1 MSMLLSI
8 ARRVLG
14 RRIFADVEKA
24 IEATKDPQGYQ
35 QRLLLSMVERESQT
49 GFGRDHSFSSIRS
62 IDDFRRNVPIAGYDY
77 YEPYIERVKNGETE
91 AMFHDQKVL
100 MFALTSGTTSSRKFI
115 PVTERFLDDYRRG
128 WALWGFGVFYPYPE
142 LFARKKIVMVSDW
155 QEFQT
160 ASGIPCGSISG
171 LSAQIQTP
179 VFRWTYLLPAE
190 TSSVHDTQA
199 KLYLAWRLGL
209 VRDVGMLIS
218 PNPSTHVGF
227 ARFGDEHKE
236 PLIRDLYEGGIS
248 DRFTLPAGVLDARR
262 RWLRPNRKRGRQVE
276 KIVEATGH
284 LRPKDVWP
292 NLKMIGCWLG
302 GSVGIY
308 LRHFP
313 EYFGDVITR
322 DIGLIASECRMTIP
336 IEDNTAAGVLEIASN
351 YYEFIPVEEIDSSQ
365 PTVLGAH
372 EIEEGRDYYI
382 LLTTS
387 SGLYRY
393 NIHDVV
399 RCVGHYE
406 QTPLI
411 AFLNKG
417 SRFSNLTGEK
427 LSEHQV
433 AEAVEGAL
441 SHLDLRLSA
450 YTLTP
455 CCDGDVPWYSLLVEQ
470 SDLPDEKT
478 RVALAQE
485 VEQRLR
491 KGNMEY
497 DTKRESQRLEP
508 LQVELLPGG
517 AWYQW
522 DTQQLKRNGGT
533 AEQYKHPVLVPDLD
547 FRSTLPVGTGTGAP
561 CAQVE

>member
-1 MSMLLSI
+1 MLLSI
-8 ARRVLG
+8 ARRFLG
-14 RRIFADVEKA
+14 RRIVADVEKA

-35 QRLLLSMVERESQT
+35 QRLLLSMIERESQT
-49 GFGRDHSFSSIRS
+49 GFGRDHGFASIRS
-62 IDDFRRNVPIAGYDY
+62 VEDFRRQVPIAGYDY
-77 YEPYIERVKNGETE
+77 YAPYIERVKNGETD

-155 QEFQT
+155 QEFN
-160 ASGIPCGSISG
+160 ADSGIPCGSISG

-190 TSSVHDTQA
+190 TSMVHDVEA
-199 KLYLAWRLGL
+199 KFYLAWRLGL

-227 ARFGDEHKE
+227 ARFGDRHKE
-236 PLIRDLYEGGIS
+236 SLIRDLYEGGIS
-248 DRFTLPAGVLDARR
+248 ETFGIPEAVLQARR
-262 RWLRPNRKRGRQVE
+262 RWLRPNPKRARQVE
-276 KIVEATGH
+276 QAIAKSDR
-284 LRPKDVWP
+284 LRPNEVWP

-302 GSVGIY
+302 GSAGIY

-336 IEDNTAAGVLEIASN
+336 VEDNTAAGVLEISSN
-351 YYEFIPVEEIDSSQ
+351 YYEFVPVEEIDSPQ
-365 PTVLGAH
+365 PNVLGAH
-372 EIEEGRDYYI
+372 EIEEGCDYYI

-393 NIHDVV
+393 HIHDVV

-411 AFLNKG
+411 SFLNKG
-417 SRFSNLTGEK
+417 SRFSNMTGEK

-441 SHLDLRLSA
+441 SRLDLRLST

-455 CCDGDVPWYSLLVEQ
+455 CCDGEVPSYSLLIEE
-470 SDLPDEKT
+470 SDLPDQT
-478 RVALAQE
+478 SRQALARE
-485 VEQRLR
+485 VERGLNL
-491 KGNMEY
+491 GNIEY
-497 DTKRESQRLEP
+497 QTKRESLRLEP
-508 LQVELLPGG
+508 VRIELLPSG
-517 AWYQW
+517 AWERW
-522 DTQQLKRNGGT
+522 DAQQLKQNGGT
-533 AEQYKHPVLVPDLD
+533 AEQYKHPVLVPDTG
-547 FRSTLPVGTGTGAP
+547 FRATLPLRKDTEGSL
-561 CAQVE
+561 QSR